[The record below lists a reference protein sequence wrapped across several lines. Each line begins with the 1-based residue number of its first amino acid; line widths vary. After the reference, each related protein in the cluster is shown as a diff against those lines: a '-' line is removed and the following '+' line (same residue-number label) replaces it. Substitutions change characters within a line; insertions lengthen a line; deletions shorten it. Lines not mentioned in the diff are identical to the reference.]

1 MSKRG
6 KIVMWLIILALV
18 IAVVA
23 ILVINTMNGG
33 AKEISYDE
41 FRSYIHNSVYYDD
54 KGKALPSSDL
64 PEGVIPPEGYIVSE
78 GKWINE
84 DGAALPY
91 IVRVVFNAYEYN
103 GYTYNAAGNLV
114 RSVYCYGPSRF
125 SSDDTTVVEW
135 IDEYGISVEFENPNA
150 GSWWSTVLTIGSLVL
165 ICVVFFFIIR
175 SSMGGGG
182 KIMSFAKSKARV
194 SANVKVR
201 FDDVAG
207 AEEEKVELAEIV
219 EFLRQPKKFS
229 DLGARI
235 PKGVLLVGPPGTG
248 KTLFAKA
255 VAGEAGVPFFSVSGS
270 DFVEMYVGV
279 GASRVRDLFDMAK
292 KNQPCIIFIDEIDA
306 VGRHR
311 GAGLGGGN
319 DEREQTLN
327 QILVQMDGFESN
339 EGVIIMAATNRAD
352 ILDPA
357 LMRPGRFDRQ
367 IYVNLPDVKGR
378 EQILKV
384 HSRNKPLAPDVNF
397 KTVSRMTAGFS
408 GADLENLLNEAA
420 ILAARAGK
428 KFITNS
434 ELYEGINKVL
444 MGPQKKSRVVTESDK
459 RITAYHESGH
469 AILARLCPLCD
480 PVQEVTI
487 IPRGNA
493 AGYTMTRPDSD
504 DMHVSK
510 AKLNDIICMTLGGRV
525 AEEIVIKDICTGAS
539 NDLERVTE
547 TAKRM
552 ITEWGMSE
560 KLGLV
565 TYGSNSQTVFL
576 GKDMETH
583 NTYSDDTAK
592 AIDEEIKSIIE
603 RAHAKAT
610 KLLTENRKVLDNM
623 ARVLIE
629 RETIYTEEVD
639 LLMEGKSYAE
649 VIKYMDEQDKKNREN
664 PFKKYETEGDNRGT
678 EPAKNA
684 QNSAPSKGVAG
695 VQNNANAVANA
706 PAIPQ
711 EKGQNSQGANDK
723 TAASEGEND
732 DKKPDGDGKDE

>member
-1 MSKRG
+1 MNKKSRIITWVV
-6 KIVMWLIILALV
+6 IVLLALAA
-18 IAVVA
+18 IAIIVTTT
-23 ILVINTMNGG
+23 LNGG
-33 AKEISYDE
+33 AKSVSYDE
-41 FRSYIHNSVYYDD
+41 FAGYVENSRYYHPEGEQSSLVYYDD
-54 KGKALPSSDL
+54 E
-64 PEGVIPPEGYIVSE
+64 EGQRQVAEGYTFVNGQIMDGDQALIQIVKVE
-78 GKWINE
+78 
-84 DGAALPY
+84 
-91 IVRVVFNAYEYN
+91 FNQYQLKGYVMKGDRQVLAY
-103 GYTYNAAGNLV
+103 T
-114 RSVYCYGPSRF
+114 CYGPSF
-125 SSDDTTVVEW
+125 YTAPTTDGVLQQW
-135 IDEYGISVEFENPNA
+135 RSYGVDVSFGNPNS
-150 GSWWSTVLTIGSLVL
+150 GSIWGTVLQFGL
-165 ICVVFFFIIR
+165 IIVVCVVFWLIIR
-175 SSMGGGG
+175 STAGGAG
-182 KIMSFAKSKARV
+182 KAMSFAKTKARV
-194 SANVKVR
+194 STNIKVR
-201 FDDVAG
+201 FTDVAG
-207 AEEEKVELAEIV
+207 AEEEKLELAEVV
-219 EFLRQPKKFS
+219 EFLKQPKKFA

-279 GASRVRDLFDMAK
+279 GASRVRDLFEMAK

-339 EGVIIMAATNRAD
+339 EGVIVMAATNRAD

-384 HSRNKPLAPDVNF
+384 HARNKPMAPDVNF
-397 KTVSRMTAGFS
+397 KTVARITSGFS

-420 ILAARAGK
+420 ILAARANK
-428 KFITNS
+428 HFIGNA
-434 ELYEGINKVL
+434 ELYEGVNKVL

-469 AILARLCPLCD
+469 AIIARLCEHCD
-480 PVQEVTI
+480 PVQEVSI

-493 AGYTMTRPDSD
+493 AGYTMTRPDND
-504 DMHVSK
+504 DAHMSK
-510 AKLNDIICMTLGGRV
+510 NKILDFICMALGGRA
-525 AEEIVIKDICTGAS
+525 AEQLVIKDITTGAS

-547 TAKRM
+547 MAKRM
-552 ITEWGMSE
+552 VTEWGMSE

-576 GKDMETH
+576 GRDMEYH

-592 AIDEEIKSIIE
+592 LIDEEMHAIVE
-603 RAHAKAT
+603 GAYDRAI
-610 KLLTENRKVLDNM
+610 KLLTEYRSVLDNM

-629 RETIYTEEVD
+629 KETIYTEEVD
-639 LLMEGKSYAE
+639 LLMEGKDYKE
-649 VIKYMDEQDKKNREN
+649 VLSFMDEHDSENSDN
-664 PFKKYETEGDNRGT
+664 PFKRFE
-678 EPAKNA
+678 
-684 QNSAPSKGVAG
+684 
-695 VQNNANAVANA
+695 
-706 PAIPQ
+706 
-711 EKGQNSQGANDK
+711 
-723 TAASEGEND
+723 
-732 DKKPDGDGKDE
+732 

>member
-1 MSKRG
+1 MSKKGRIISWVIIAAIAVAVIVVVFTQLMKGGAAKLDRTTFQQYVENAQYYTEDG
-6 KIVMWLIILALV
+6 KIYSKL
-18 IAVVA
+18 
-23 ILVINTMNGG
+23 
-33 AKEISYDE
+33 DE
-41 FRSYIHNSVYYDD
+41 SH
-54 KGKALPSSDL
+54 GELTL
-64 PEGVIPPEGYIVSE
+64 EGYKV
-78 GKWINE
+78 K
-84 DGAALPY
+84 DGA
-91 IVRVVFNAYEYN
+91 IVTDDEKENPLIVIWKISTNNYEYS
-103 GYTYNAAGNLV
+103 GYTKNSKGGLV
-114 RSVYCYGPSRF
+114 RSYYCYGPSSYQIQSWDSETFVRWQ
-125 SSDDTTVVEW
+125 TLGVV
-135 IDEYGISVEFENPNA
+135 IDQADPNA
-150 GSWWSTVLTIGSLVL
+150 GSWVSTVFSVLMLV
-165 ICVVFFFIIR
+165 IVCVVFFLIIR
-175 SSMGGGG
+175 SSMGGAG
-182 KIMSFAKSKARV
+182 KVMSFAKTKARV
-194 SANVKVR
+194 STNIKVR
-201 FDDVAG
+201 FNDVAG

-339 EGVIIMAATNRAD
+339 EGVIVMAATNRAD

-357 LMRPGRFDRQ
+357 LLRPGRFDRQ

-384 HSRNKPLAPDVNF
+384 HARNKPMAPEVNF
-397 KTVSRMTAGFS
+397 KTVARMTAGFS
-408 GADLENLLNEAA
+408 GADLANLLNEAA

-428 KFITNS
+428 QFIDNAD
-434 ELYEGINKVL
+434 LYEGINKVL

-469 AILARLCPLCD
+469 AILAKLCENCD

-493 AGYTMTRPDSD
+493 AGYTLTLPDND
-504 DMHVSK
+504 DNHMSK
-510 AKLNDIICMTLGGRV
+510 NKITDFICMALGGRV
-525 AEEIVIKDICTGAS
+525 AEELVIKDITTGAS
-539 NDLERVTE
+539 NDLERVTDM
-547 TAKRM
+547 AKSM
-552 ITEWGMSE
+552 VTEWGMSE
-560 KLGLV
+560 KLGLM

-583 NTYSDDTAK
+583 NAYSDETAK
-592 AIDEEIKSIIE
+592 LIDDEMKGIIE
-603 RAHAKAT
+603 AAHTRAT
-610 KLLTENRKVLDNM
+610 KLLSENRAILDNM

-629 RETIYTEEVD
+629 RETIYGEEVD
-639 LLMEGKSYAE
+639 MLMEGKSHTE
-649 VIKYMDEQDKKNREN
+649 VLEYMEKTENDREN
-664 PFKKYETEGDNRGT
+664 QQFKKYE
-678 EPAKNA
+678 
-684 QNSAPSKGVAG
+684 
-695 VQNNANAVANA
+695 
-706 PAIPQ
+706 
-711 EKGQNSQGANDK
+711 
-723 TAASEGEND
+723 SEE
-732 DKKPDGDGKDE
+732 